1 MSYSTNELAN
11 ILDLDPAQRD
21 LLPRTDGDSLVV
33 DCESIAPEPSLPS
46 GVCAIDRVKE
56 DTTTVEMVGVVAMVS
71 CYADDPAVEL
81 HIDNTVALLSC
92 RRGHVSVDDNHA
104 LRIGSAV
111 RVRLTVREE
120 KDS

>member
-33 DCESIAPEPSLPS
+33 DCESIAPESSLPS
-46 GVCAIDRVKE
+46 GVCAIDRVEE
-56 DTTTVEMVGVVAMVS
+56 DVTTVEMVGVVAMVS

-92 RRGHVSVDDNHA
+92 CRGHVSVDDNHA

-111 RVRLTVREE
+111 RVRLTVRKE

>member
-1 MSYSTNELAN
+1 MSYSTHELAN

-46 GVCAIDRVKE
+46 GVCAIDRVEE
-56 DTTTVEMVGVVAMVS
+56 DMATVEVVGVVAMVS

-81 HIDNTVALLSC
+81 HINDTVPLLLC
-92 RRGHVSVDDNHA
+92 RRGHMSVDDTHA
-104 LRIGSAV
+104 LRIGSSV
-111 RVRLTVREE
+111 RVRLTVQKENL
-120 KDS
+120 

>member
-46 GVCAIDRVKE
+46 GVCAIDRVEE
-56 DTTTVEMVGVVAMVS
+56 DMTTVEMVGVVAMVS

-92 RRGHVSVDDNHA
+92 RRGHVDADDT

-111 RVRLTVREE
+111 RVRLTVRKE

>member
-21 LLPRTDGDSLVV
+21 LLPRTNGDSLVV
-33 DCESIAPEPSLPS
+33 DCESITPEPSLPS
-46 GVCAIDRVKE
+46 GVCAIDRVEE
-56 DTTTVEMVGVVAMVS
+56 DVATVEMVGVVAMVS

-111 RVRLTVREE
+111 RVRLTVRKE